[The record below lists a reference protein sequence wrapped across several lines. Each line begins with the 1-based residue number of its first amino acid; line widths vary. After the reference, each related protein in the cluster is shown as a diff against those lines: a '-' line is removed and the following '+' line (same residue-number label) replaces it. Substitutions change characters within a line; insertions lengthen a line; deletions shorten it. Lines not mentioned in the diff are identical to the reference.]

1 MMSTQRKAIIS
12 LHEAGKRQCEIVRSL
27 GVSRQLV
34 SKTIGRYNEL
44 GHLADRPG
52 RGRKRTVRTPRLRNV
67 IKKRLS
73 RNPRTKVR
81 KMARELGV
89 SRSTVQRI
97 VANDLKLKAYKLR
110 KAQLLEDKDKKVRLQ
125 RCRLITR
132 RAATEKWKNILFTD
146 EKLLCIEQA
155 HNHQNDRIYSSSRP
169 GEVAVIPHR
178 QKPDSVMVW
187 GGICST
193 GKTPLIFIEKGVKIN
208 QEIYR
213 RDILDAV
220 VLPWSQQHF
229 GNQPW
234 IFQQDS
240 APSHRARSVQQW
252 CKDNFPGFISS
263 KEWPPY
269 SPDLNPM
276 DYSLWSILETRAC
289 ATKHKSVDAL
299 KAKLT
304 QEWAKITMEELRH
317 IVENFTKRLRLCIKA
332 KGGYF
337 EDN

>member
-1 MMSTQRKAIIS
+1 MSSQRGAIIS

-34 SKTIGRYNEL
+34 SKTIKRFNEL
-44 GHLADRPG
+44 GHIGDRPG
-52 RGRKRTVRTPRLRNV
+52 RGKKRTVRTPRLRNV
-67 IKKRLS
+67 IKKRLD

-81 KMARELGV
+81 KMARDLGI

-97 VANDLKLKAYKLR
+97 VAHDLNLKAYKLR
-110 KAQLLEDKDKKVRLQ
+110 KAQLLEDKDKKVRLE
-125 RCRLITR
+125 RCRLIKK
-132 RAATEKWKNILFTD
+132 RAAAEKWNHILFSD
-146 EKLLCIEQA
+146 EKLFSIEQA
-155 HNHQNDRIYSSSRP
+155 HNHQNDRMYYPSRP
-169 GEVAVIPHR
+169 GAIAVIPHR
-178 QKPDSVMVW
+178 QKPESVMVW

-208 QEIYR
+208 QEIYK
-213 RDILDAV
+213 RDILEAV

-252 CKDNFPGFISS
+252 CRDNFPGFISS

-276 DYSLWSILETRAC
+276 DYSLWSILESRAC
-289 ATKHKSVDAL
+289 ASKHKNIDAL
-299 KAKLT
+299 KATLT
-304 QEWAKITMEELRH
+304 KEWEKITLEELRH
-317 IVENFTKRLRLCIKA
+317 IVDNFTKRLRLCISA

-337 EDN
+337 EDS